1 MFGSKKVNF
10 LLLKRVGQGGPGFD
24 RSVRCIIRINKN
36 NLSVE
41 IWPSCPP
48 SIGQVWVFA
57 QILPKKLL
65 SYGEFFSKILP
76 SVKNQ
81 KYINK
86 K

>member
-36 NLSVE
+36 NLRVE

-48 SIGQVWVFA
+48 SIGQV
-57 QILPKKLL
+57 
-65 SYGEFFSKILP
+65 
-76 SVKNQ
+76 
-81 KYINK
+81 
-86 K
+86 